1 MPERVAYRICINYEG
16 AGVVIHDNRNGVI
29 VREIVQWHPSLERP
43 IARQFDTCRAEV
55 DVNPI
60 ISRCY
65 ITRATEST

>member
-1 MPERVAYRICINYEG
+1 
-16 AGVVIHDNRNGVI
+16 VIHDNRNGVI

-60 ISRCY
+60 ISSRY